1 MPELVVEVHV
11 PLTKSVELDEGDYAF
26 PWIDEV
32 SEFVAS
38 LDETMKYDG
47 AIQHDDPEE
56 WEGHYVFFLSG
67 ATEDSLIR
75 AANDIGQLSGVPVG
89 TFAMV
94 TDSDAATYGEG
105 TRVELG

>member
-1 MPELVVEVHV
+1 MGELVVEVHV
-11 PLTKSVELDEGDYAF
+11 PLTKSTEVVEGDYAF
-26 PWIDEV
+26 PWIDDV

-38 LDETMKYDG
+38 LDETPKYDG
-47 AIQHDDPEE
+47 ATMHDDPEE

-67 ATEDSLIR
+67 APEVALIR

-94 TDSDAATYGEG
+94 TDSDASTYGEG
-105 TRVELG
+105 IRVELG